1 MIRMPQWMK
10 DKWVAALRSGEYKQ
24 GRNILKNDINGTYC
38 CLGVLQHVLDGDV
51 ERTHCPIDHPADR
64 SSLPLGL
71 PSGRWTLDKGIELH
85 SDWVPRGTS
94 YPLYSLNDRGEH
106 TFAEIAD
113 IIEKG
118 VEGY

>member
-10 DKWVAALRSGEYKQ
+10 DKWVAALRSGEYEQ
-24 GRNILKNDINGTYC
+24 GYSTLKDTSGRYC

-51 ERTHCPIDHPADR
+51 EHTLTKGL
-64 SSLPLGL
+64 SFPLGL
-71 PSGRWTLDKGIELH
+71 PSERWVVDNNIELR
-85 SDWVPRGTS
+85 SDWVPQESS
-94 YPLYSLNDRGEH
+94 YSLYSLNDRGEH
-106 TFAEIAD
+106 TFDDIAD